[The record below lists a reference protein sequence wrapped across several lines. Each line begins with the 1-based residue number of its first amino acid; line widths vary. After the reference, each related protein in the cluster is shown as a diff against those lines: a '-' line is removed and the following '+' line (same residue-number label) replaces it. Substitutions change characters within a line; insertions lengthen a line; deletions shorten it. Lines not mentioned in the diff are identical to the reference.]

1 MSETPDPGPG
11 NTFMEDAAL
20 TRRDLNAIGLML
32 ALGLVMPEI
41 ARAQEKWT
49 VTVTP
54 GVNPL
59 PIGSCS
65 AVALTVFDPKIRDR
79 PRDPRGTLISMAD
92 FDMTVTSPDGKS
104 VVGQYLD
111 QYHWSVCGCQGAAIG
126 AVGTITAKYP
136 GQLLTA
142 SNQVPHVTSETIVT
156 FLLAKPAGAWNPPGC
171 PAPPPAGVIVGGIP
185 VTPKAQSAP
194 VAPAPAPPPPPA
206 PTTVTALSTTPTVPV
221 IAPASASSA
230 ATGTQTS
237 TQPAVPLADQ
247 SMSTRT
253 PVTAVVAGPA
263 PTGVTVKGNPA
274 QATVAWQPTP
284 GVSGYS
290 VVRWKQS
297 DPNCC
302 RAQSPVLPASATSW
316 DDLVQWTGTWIYR
329 VTALYPNSAQGFADA
344 SYLYP
349 EPQIPVGFK
358 AEQTGEGTVALTWQP
373 VANASYYVVA
383 GPPTNQAMRVNGA
396 SATVTGVPEGNQ
408 SWQVGSMYDPDG
420 VHRAGSASAS
430 TSLNVVRRSGRYRL
444 LVETIRVDQQTGDPD
459 ADGHGDEVYVSAFV
473 QTLDRRT
480 GALLQSA
487 SLRSAIH
494 GDVIYWPAPARV
506 ARGSASNMGGLK
518 TGDVI
523 PVVGQMGTAGWSD
536 FVLWEGLLTDGVD
549 EILVAPMLWESDDE
563 TQGFQSWKYLVAKAI
578 PTMLGHPAV
587 VAEATASGF
596 TPVVAWDFLQD
607 YGLSWTN
614 MDRPLGLKKIRWFT
628 QGVIALG
635 DFKINMNDVPMLTA
649 WDQWV
654 VVLTREKIE
663 ASLAATTTFGGR
675 EPGVIPVV
683 FTDASFPIG
692 PGNYTVYLRVVRLP

>member
-1 MSETPDPGPG
+1 M
-11 NTFMEDAAL
+11 
-20 TRRDLNAIGLML
+20 
-32 ALGLVMPEI
+32 
-41 ARAQEKWT
+41 
-49 VTVTP
+49 
-54 GVNPL
+54 
-59 PIGSCS
+59 
-65 AVALTVFDPKIRDR
+65 
-79 PRDPRGTLISMAD
+79 
-92 FDMTVTSPDGKS
+92 
-104 VVGQYLD
+104 
-111 QYHWSVCGCQGAAIG
+111 
-126 AVGTITAKYP
+126 
-136 GQLLTA
+136 
-142 SNQVPHVTSETIVT
+142 
-156 FLLAKPAGAWNPPGC
+156 
-171 PAPPPAGVIVGGIP
+171 
-185 VTPKAQSAP
+185 
-194 VAPAPAPPPPPA
+194 
-206 PTTVTALSTTPTVPV
+206 
-221 IAPASASSA
+221 
-230 ATGTQTS
+230 
-237 TQPAVPLADQ
+237 
-247 SMSTRT
+247 
-253 PVTAVVAGPA
+253 TAVIAGPA

-302 RAQSPVLPASATSW
+302 RAQSPVLAASATSW
-316 DDLVQWTGTWIYR
+316 NDLVQWTGTWIYR
-329 VTALYPNSAQGFADA
+329 VTALYPNNAQGSADA

-349 EPQIPVGFK
+349 EPQIPAGFK
-358 AEQTGEGTVALTWQP
+358 AEQTAEGTVTLTWQP

-383 GPPTNQAMRVNGA
+383 GPPTNQAMRVNGK

-408 SWQVGSMYDPDG
+408 SWQVGSIYDPDG
-420 VHRAGSASAS
+420 VHRAGSAPAS

-523 PVVGQMGTAGWSD
+523 PVVGQMGTGGWSD

-549 EILVAPMLWESDDE
+549 EIVVAPMLWESDE
-563 TQGFQSWKYLVAKAI
+563 HTEVFQSWRLRLPGAI
-578 PTMLGHPAV
+578 PQILAHQAV
-587 VAEATASGF
+587 IAEAAAQGF
-596 TPVVAWDFLQD
+596 NPVLAWEFFHVLP
-607 YGLSWTN
+607 WTN
-614 MDRPLGLKKIRWFT
+614 MDRPLGISKGRWDQ
-628 QGVIALG
+628 QGVIKVD
-635 DFKINMNDVPMLTA
+635 DFRIDMNAVPSLVA
-649 WDQWV
+649 SNQWV

-663 ASLAATTTFGGR
+663 ASLSATTSFGGR

-683 FTDASFPIG
+683 LNDVSEQIG